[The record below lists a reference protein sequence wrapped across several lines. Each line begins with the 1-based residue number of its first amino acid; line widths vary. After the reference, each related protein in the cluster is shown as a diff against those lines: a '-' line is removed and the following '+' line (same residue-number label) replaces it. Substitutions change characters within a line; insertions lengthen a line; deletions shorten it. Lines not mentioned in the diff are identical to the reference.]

1 MKKPRVTGINA
12 GRAGEKKAI
21 AGRKPASP
29 SVEDLRL
36 ALAAVSSD
44 ARLVGSTGWLYVT
57 SSEGWPVREIRLVEE
72 ILSDGSKTYTA
83 VLMF

>member
-1 MKKPRVTGINA
+1 MKKPKVTGIND
-12 GRAGEKKAI
+12 GRAGDKKAI

-36 ALAAVSSD
+36 ALAEISSD
-44 ARLVGSTGWLYVT
+44 ARLAGSTGWLFVT

-72 ILSDGSKTYTA
+72 ILSDGSRTCSA